1 MAKRKAQLDP
11 IVEIASLLKKL
22 IILRLHELGVPQG
35 AIAQKLRVDVHS
47 VNDFLKGTKR
57 QNDKNK

>member
-11 IVEIASLLKKL
+11 IVEVASLLKKL
-22 IILRLHELGVPQG
+22 TILRLHELGVSQG
-35 AIAQKLRVDVHS
+35 AIAQKLKVDIHS

-57 QNDKNK
+57 QNDKKK